1 MNIYIWKVLPGRV
14 ANPFSMLKTFLK
26 HHRWIRGNHFGLPAL
41 LGRHLNF
48 VFPFLVLSEIYQ
60 NDLVKW
66 NQIILTDGNNRETY
80 LTCCLVTYRGP
91 VRKLWGFS
99 STTSSAA
106 RQNQAGSISQQ
117 VFVGRRTRQQHPV
130 GNRKILRFP
139 KSHFITRCGTWV
151 MTILLN
157 DFFPRLV
164 QRPSVCVC
172 KKKKKKKKKTHSL
185 SLSLSVSGNQKL
197 SPLCL
202 AIKKK
207 WKHKGILQWK
217 WENGKW

>member
-1 MNIYIWKVLPGRV
+1 MKIYIWKMLPGRV
-14 ANPFSMLKTFLK
+14 SNPFSMLGTFIK

-48 VFPFLVLSEIYQ
+48 VFPFLVLSEIRQ
-60 NDLVKW
+60 SQVVKW
-66 NQIILTDGNNRETY
+66 NQIIFTDGNNRKTY
-80 LTCCLVTYRGP
+80 LTCCLVAYRGP

-106 RQNQAGSISQQ
+106 RKNQTGSISQQ

-172 KKKKKKKKKTHSL
+172 KKKTL
-185 SLSLSVSGNQKL
+185 SLSFSLCIWKPETLSPVSRDIKKSENIKAFRNGSEKTENGSVSL
-197 SPLCL
+197 
-202 AIKKK
+202 
-207 WKHKGILQWK
+207 
-217 WENGKW
+217 